1 MKHIKKLASLLL
13 VLVMVFALATT
24 AFAEETTYSITINN
38 SAKDHTYE
46 AYQIFTGDLHE
57 VTTGKG
63 EAATTTKVLSNI
75 VWGSGV
81 SEAGQ
86 VALGDAAAKAETLTT
101 EADAKAFAK
110 AVAPY
115 LTTAAGS
122 ASTVTDGK
130 YVISGLAAGYYLVK
144 DQDGSL
150 TGDNDSYTEYI
161 IQVVGNVT
169 ATPKSDVP
177 EVQKKVKDINDS
189 TDTTKTDW
197 QDSADYDIGDSIPFQ
212 LKATLANNVSS
223 YTTYK
228 VVFHDTLSKGLTY
241 NNDAKVHIDGTETNG
256 FTVTATVNADGT
268 TTLTVSCDDV
278 KALGAGNSSVITVEY
293 TAKLNENAVLG
304 SAGNPNEVYL
314 EYSNN
319 PNKSEEGN
327 NETGETPKDVVI
339 VFTYKTIINKVDSEN
354 KPLTGAAFKLEKL
367 IKGKDGAADTWTT
380 VKEFTVDETTTS
392 FTFSGLDDGQYKLTE
407 TKTPAGYNTID
418 PIYFVIEATH
428 DATADTPALT
438 VLKAYLTDENG
449 NKKTE
454 VKDGETVNIDL
465 GTVDL
470 TAGSITTTVVNKSG
484 SELPSTGGIG
494 TTIFYVLGG
503 VLVLAAVVLL
513 VTNKRMSGAEK

>member
-46 AYQIFTGDLHE
+46 AYQIFTGDLSG
-57 VTTGKG
+57 TT
-63 EAATTTKVLSNI
+63 LSNI

-86 VALGDAAAKAETLTT
+86 TALGDAAAKAETLKT

-122 ASTVTDGK
+122 ANTVTDGK

-212 LKATLANNVSS
+212 LKATLADNVSS

-241 NNDAKVHIDGTETNG
+241 NNDAKVYIDGTETNG

-293 TAKLNENAVLG
+293 TVKLNENAVLG

-319 PNKSEEGN
+319 PNKSENGN

-428 DATADTPALT
+428 DETADAPT
-438 VLKAYLTDENG
+438 LKTLNAYLTDANG
-449 NKKTE
+449 NKQTE
-454 VKDGETVNIDL
+454 MKDGESVNIDL

-484 SELPSTGGIG
+484 AQLPETGGIG

-513 VTNKRMSGAEK
+513 VTKKRMSGAEK

>member
-13 VLVMVFALATT
+13 ALVMVLSLAVT
-24 AFAEETTYSITINN
+24 AFADEPTTYSITINN
-38 SAKDHTYE
+38 STAGHTYE
-46 AYQIFTGDLHE
+46 AYQIFTGDLA
-57 VTTGKG
+57 TN
-63 EAATTTKVLSNI
+63 EAGNKVLSNI

-86 VALGDAAAKAETLTT
+86 TALGDAAAKAETLKT

-122 ASTVTDGK
+122 ANTVTDGK

-212 LKATLANNVSS
+212 LKATLADNVSS

-241 NNDAKVHIDGTETNG
+241 NNDAKVYIDGTETNG
-256 FTVTATVNADGT
+256 FTVTATVNADGI

-319 PNKSEEGN
+319 PNKSENGN

-354 KPLTGAAFKLEKL
+354 APLTGAAFKLEKL
-367 IKGKDGAADTWTT
+367 IKGKDGAAGTWTT

-494 TTIFYVLGG
+494 TTIFYVLGSI
-503 VLVLAAVVLL
+503 LVIGAAVLL
-513 VTNKRMSGAEK
+513 VTKKRMSTKG

>member
-13 VLVMVFALATT
+13 ALVMVFALATT
-24 AFAEETTYSITINN
+24 AFADETTTYSITINN
-38 SAKDHTYE
+38 SAEGHTYE
-46 AYQIFTGDLHE
+46 AYQIFTGDLVE
-57 VTTGKG
+57 KDG
-63 EAATTTKVLSNI
+63 TKILSNI
-75 VWGSGV
+75 VWGSGI

-86 VALGDAAAKAETLTT
+86 TALGDAAAKAETLKT

-122 ASTVTDGK
+122 ANTVTDGK

-150 TGDNDSYTEYI
+150 TGDADAYTEYI
-161 IQVVGNVT
+161 IKVVSDTT
-169 ATPKSDVP
+169 ATPKSSVP
-177 EVQKKVKDINDS
+177 TVEKKVKDTNDS
-189 TDTTKTDW
+189 TSVTSGW

-241 NNDAKVHIDGTETNG
+241 NNDAKVYIDGTETNG

-268 TTLTVSCDDV
+268 TTLTISCDDV

-319 PNKSEEGN
+319 PNKSENGN

-354 KPLTGAAFKLEKL
+354 APLTGAAFKLEKL

-428 DATADTPALT
+428 DETADAPT
-438 VLKAYLTDENG
+438 LKTLNAYLTDANG
-449 NKKTE
+449 NKQTE
-454 VKDGETVNIDL
+454 MKDGESVNIDL

-513 VTNKRMSGAEK
+513 VTKKRMSGAEK

>member
-13 VLVMVFALATT
+13 ALVMVFALATT
-24 AFAEETTYSITINN
+24 AFADETTTYSITINN
-38 SAKDHTYE
+38 SAEGHTYE
-46 AYQIFTGDLHE
+46 AYQIFTGDLVE
-57 VTTGKG
+57 KDG
-63 EAATTTKVLSNI
+63 TKILSNI
-75 VWGSGV
+75 VWGSGI
-81 SEAGQ
+81 SETGQ
-86 VALGDAAAKAETLTT
+86 TALGDAAAKAETLKT

-122 ASTVTDGK
+122 ANTVTDGK

-150 TGDNDSYTEYI
+150 TGDADAYTEYI
-161 IQVVGNVT
+161 IKVVSDTT
-169 ATPKSDVP
+169 ATPKSSVP
-177 EVQKKVKDINDS
+177 TVEKKVKDTNDS
-189 TDTTKTDW
+189 TGVTSDW

-212 LKATLANNVSS
+212 LKATLADNVSS

-241 NNDAKVHIDGTETNG
+241 NNDAKVYIDGTETNG

-428 DATADTPALT
+428 DETADAPT
-438 VLKAYLTDENG
+438 LKTLNAYLTDANG
-449 NKKTE
+449 NKQTE
-454 VKDGETVNIDL
+454 MKDGESVNIDL

-513 VTNKRMSGAEK
+513 VTKKRMSGAEK

>member
-13 VLVMVFALATT
+13 VLVMALSLAVT
-24 AFAEETTYSITINN
+24 AFADESTTYSITINN
-38 SAKDHTYE
+38 STAGHTYE
-46 AYQIFTGDLHE
+46 AYQIFTGDLA
-57 VTTGKG
+57 TN
-63 EAATTTKVLSNI
+63 EAGNKVLSNI

-86 VALGDAAAKAETLTT
+86 TALGDAAAKAETLKT

-122 ASTVTDGK
+122 ANTVTDGK

-212 LKATLANNVSS
+212 LKATLADNVSS

-241 NNDAKVHIDGTETNG
+241 NNDAKVYIDGTETNG

-428 DATADTPALT
+428 DVTADAPT
-438 VLKAYLTDENG
+438 LKTLNAYLTDANG
-449 NKKTE
+449 NKQTE
-454 VKDGETVNIDL
+454 MKDGESVNIDL

-513 VTNKRMSGAEK
+513 VTKKRMSGAEK

>member
-13 VLVMVFALATT
+13 ALVMALSLAVT
-24 AFAEETTYSITINN
+24 AFADEPTTYSITINN
-38 SAKDHTYE
+38 STAGHTYE
-46 AYQIFTGDLHE
+46 AYQIFTGDLA
-57 VTTGKG
+57 TN
-63 EAATTTKVLSNI
+63 EAGNKVLSNI

-86 VALGDAAAKAETLTT
+86 SALGDAAAKAETLKT

-122 ASTVTDGK
+122 ANTVTDGK
-130 YVISGLAAGYYLVK
+130 YVISDLAAGYYLVK
-144 DQDGSL
+144 DQNGSL

-212 LKATLANNVSS
+212 LKATLADNVSS

-241 NNDAKVHIDGTETNG
+241 NNDAKVYIDGTETNG

-304 SAGNPNEVYL
+304 SAGNPNKVYL

-319 PNKSEEGN
+319 PNKSEAGN
-327 NETGETPKDVVI
+327 NETGNTPEDTVI

-454 VKDGETVNIDL
+454 VKDGESVNIDL
-465 GTVDL
+465 GTVDQ

-513 VTNKRMSGAEK
+513 VTKKRMSGAEK

>member
-24 AFAEETTYSITINN
+24 TFAEETAYSITINN

-46 AYQIFTGDLHE
+46 AYQIFTGDLSG
-57 VTTGKG
+57 TT
-63 EAATTTKVLSNI
+63 LSNI

-86 VALGDAAAKAETLTT
+86 TALGDAAAKAETLKT

-122 ASTVTDGK
+122 ANTVTDGK

-150 TGDNDSYTEYI
+150 TDDADAYTEYI
-161 IQVVGNVT
+161 IKVVSDTT
-169 ATPKSDVP
+169 ATPKSSVP
-177 EVQKKVKDINDS
+177 TVEKKVKDTNDS
-189 TDTTKTDW
+189 TGVTSDW

-212 LKATLANNVSS
+212 LKATLADNVSS

-241 NNDAKVHIDGTETNG
+241 NNDAKVYIDGTETNG

-319 PNKSEEGN
+319 PNKSENGN

-428 DATADTPALT
+428 DETADTPT
-438 VLKAYLTDENG
+438 LKTLNAYLTDANG
-449 NKKTE
+449 NKQAKM
-454 VKDGETVNIDL
+454 KDGESVNIDL
-465 GTVDL
+465 GIVDP

-513 VTNKRMSGAEK
+513 VTKKRMSGAEK

>member
-13 VLVMVFALATT
+13 ALVMALSLAVT
-24 AFAEETTYSITINN
+24 AFADESTTYSITINN
-38 SAKDHTYE
+38 STAGHTYE
-46 AYQIFTGDLHE
+46 AYQIFTGDLA
-57 VTTGKG
+57 TN
-63 EAATTTKVLSNI
+63 EAGNKVLSNI

-86 VALGDAAAKAETLTT
+86 TALGDAAAKAETLKT

-122 ASTVTDGK
+122 ANTVTDGK

-212 LKATLANNVSS
+212 LKATLADNVSS

-241 NNDAKVHIDGTETNG
+241 NKDAKVYIDGTETNG

-319 PNKSEEGN
+319 PNKSEAGS

-339 VFTYKTIINKVDSEN
+339 VFSYKTIINKVDSEN

-407 TKTPAGYNTID
+407 TKTPVGYNTID

-428 DATADTPALT
+428 GETADVPT
-438 VLKAYLTDENG
+438 LKTLNAYLTDANG
-449 NKKTE
+449 NKQTE
-454 VKDGETVNIDL
+454 MKDGESVNIDL

-503 VLVLAAVVLL
+503 VLILAAVVLL
-513 VTNKRMSGAEK
+513 VTKKRMSGAEK

>member
-13 VLVMVFALATT
+13 ALVMVFALATT

-38 SAKDHTYE
+38 SAEGHTYE
-46 AYQIFTGDLHE
+46 AYQIFTGDLSG
-57 VTTGKG
+57 TT
-63 EAATTTKVLSNI
+63 LSNI

-86 VALGDAAAKAETLTT
+86 TALGDAAAKAETLEN

-122 ASTVTDGK
+122 ANTVTDGK

-212 LKATLANNVSS
+212 LKATLADNVSS

-241 NNDAKVHIDGTETNG
+241 NNDAKAYIDGTETNG

-319 PNKSEEGN
+319 PNKSEKGN

-513 VTNKRMSGAEK
+513 VTKKRMSGAEK

>member
-13 VLVMVFALATT
+13 VLVMALSLAVT
-24 AFAEETTYSITINN
+24 AFAAETYSITINN
-38 SAKDHTYE
+38 SAEGHTYE
-46 AYQIFTGDLHE
+46 AYQIFTGDLVE
-57 VTTGKG
+57 KDG
-63 EAATTTKVLSNI
+63 TKILSNI
-75 VWGSGV
+75 VWGSGI

-86 VALGDAAAKAETLTT
+86 TALGDAAAKAETLKT
-101 EADAKAFAK
+101 EDDAKAFAK

-122 ASTVTDGK
+122 ANTVTDGK

-212 LKATLANNVSS
+212 LKATLADNVSS

-241 NNDAKVHIDGTETNG
+241 NNDAKVYIDGTETNG

-304 SAGNPNEVYL
+304 SAGNPNKVYL

-319 PNKSEEGN
+319 PNKSESGEN
-327 NETGETPKDVVI
+327 HETGKTPEDTVI
-339 VFTYKTIINKVDSEN
+339 VFTYQTIINKVDSEN

-438 VLKAYLTDENG
+438 VLKAYLTDANG
-449 NKKTE
+449 NKQTE
-454 VKDGETVNIDL
+454 MKDGESVNIDL

-513 VTNKRMSGAEK
+513 VTKKRMSGAEK